1 VGAFDIG
8 EAHLAGQVG
17 QRRGVL
23 AQADAGIA
31 RGHQR
36 GGDGCLGGTG
46 WPGGLEVGEP
56 VGGQHLDGAL
66 GAR

>member
-8 EAHLAGQVG
+8 EADLAGQVG

-36 GGDGCLGGTG
+36 GGDGRLGGTG
-46 WPGGLEVGEP
+46 RPGGLEVGETMS
-56 VGGQHLDGAL
+56 GQHLDGPL
-66 GAR
+66 GAG